1 MALGVT
7 IKDQNWGVLLQTDG
21 VLFLWVESIFFL
33 ILVIVIFCRKNRYQ
47 DRLYVARKRKGE
59 LLDRHSTSPRLFD
72 FVKAAGPDK
81 LIKTYN
87 DGYKRRKLE
96 LKPKAR
102 RAIPRRKRHTIEEV
116 DEGFEVAS
124 VSLSQRYVE
133 ARQKRREVRTLDPYP
148 HKTMQLINS
157 PFSSQATASCTAG
170 WAKPLLIGISF
181 KQNYYIVYCYMLY
194 KAGS

>member
-1 MALGVT
+1 MALGET
-7 IKDQNWGVLLQTDG
+7 IKNQNWGVLLQTDG

-33 ILVIVIFCRKNRYQ
+33 VLVVVIFCRKNRYQ

-72 FVKAAGPDK
+72 FVEAASPDK
-81 LIKTYN
+81 IIKTYN

-124 VSLSQRYVE
+124 VSLSQRYLE
-133 ARQKRREVRTLDPYP
+133 ARQMRRESSDGFMHRWLG
-148 HKTMQLINS
+148 KT
-157 PFSSQATASCTAG
+157 SSDRD
-170 WAKPLLIGISF
+170 KF
-181 KQNYYIVYCYMLY
+181 
-194 KAGS
+194 